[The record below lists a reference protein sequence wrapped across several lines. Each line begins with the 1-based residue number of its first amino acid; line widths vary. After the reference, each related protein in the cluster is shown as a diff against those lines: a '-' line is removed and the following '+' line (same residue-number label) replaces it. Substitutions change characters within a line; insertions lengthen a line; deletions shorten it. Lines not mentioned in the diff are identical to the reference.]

1 MARESELIAQSKG
14 GDLQA
19 FSELVCLH
27 QSRVRVFLGRFVFS
41 REAVDDV
48 AQETFLAA
56 FRNLNTF
63 DPDFSFLSWLC
74 GIARNQALIHLRRE
88 CQRLRHES
96 RNLEVA
102 MADWSA
108 QKAVQEPSEESLGF
122 LHALEMCLERLPAQ
136 SAQVVHAFY
145 YESQGAA
152 EIGKRYGRSDNSI
165 RLWLF
170 RIRRELRKCIKT
182 HFSTQEAGA

>member
-1 MARESELIAQSKG
+1 MAHEDEFIALSQS
-14 GDLQA
+14 GDIEA
-19 FSELVCLH
+19 FSELVSMH
-27 QSRVRVFLGRFVFS
+27 QSRVRAFLGRFLFDK
-41 REAVDDV
+41 EAVDDV

-56 FRNLNTF
+56 FRNLSNF

-96 RNLEVA
+96 KELEAAMTNWAVA
-102 MADWSA
+102 
-108 QKAVQEPSEESLGF
+108 KAAEEPAEESLGF
-122 LHALEMCLERLPAQ
+122 LHALDQCLKQLPKQ
-136 SAQVVHAFY
+136 STQVVRAFY

-152 EIGKRYGRSDNSI
+152 EIAQRYGRSDNSI

-170 RIRRELRKCIKT
+170 RIRRQLRKCIKT
-182 HFSTQEAGA
+182 YFSTQEAGA